1 MFMVVTEKGKEE
13 EELSGKL
20 GFQTLTKKLS
30 FCICLR
36 TNSNTF
42 ALPAKYGW
50 KAIKERQANEVRGF
64 ELAV

>member
-30 FCICLR
+30 FCIYLR
-36 TNSNTF
+36 SNSNTF
-42 ALPAKYGW
+42 AVPAKYGW
-50 KAIKERQANEVRGF
+50 ETIKERQANEVWAF